1 MMGQLPG
8 GAARRRKRR
17 NMKTHALLS
26 ALGRDR
32 IGVAGDLTA
41 ALARRHIEIEGSR
54 MTALKGKFALLVQ
67 VCGEGDDV
75 TGLSRD
81 LSKMGGDLGFELHLD
96 ALEAKPAPAPAPEK
110 ARPFLIECFSPG
122 PAGLNAV
129 TRVLHNHRINI
140 EELETET
147 SAAPCSSR
155 IAFYMKAR
163 IAIPSSVSIERLR
176 VELRGV
182 EDKHNLDIMVEPSSP
197 AAGRYRPATA
207 NSV

>member
-1 MMGQLPG
+1 
-8 GAARRRKRR
+8 
-17 NMKTHALLS
+17 MKTHALLS

-41 ALARRHIEIEGSR
+41 ALTRRHIEIEGSR

-75 TGLSRD
+75 TGLSHD
-81 LSKMGGDLGFELHLD
+81 LSKLGGDLGFDLQLD
-96 ALEAKPAPAPAPEK
+96 ALEAKPPPAPEK
-110 ARPFLIECFSPG
+110 TRPFLIECFSPG

-129 TRVLHNHRINI
+129 TRVLHNHCINI

-163 IAIPSSVSIERLR
+163 IAIPSSVSTERLR
-176 VELRGV
+176 RELRGV

-197 AAGRYRPATA
+197 AAGRHRPATA
-207 NSV
+207 NTE